1 VPSEMH
7 YPCLH
12 HCRGRPPA
20 PTPSAYPGAQVDVA
34 FEAAEA
40 LQPLPRLAFALLRSP
55 LLAEAAGGA
64 DASAGAAGHP
74 DAAAATRHLWAALP
88 PGELRRAVYPALAS
102 YSDADTQAR
111 GWRRIKKCAVQ
122 RPCCR

>member
-1 VPSEMH
+1 MPC
-7 YPCLH
+7 PCLQ
-12 HCRGRPPA
+12 HCRGCLPA
-20 PTPSAYPGAQVDVA
+20 PTPPSNHPGAQVDVA

-64 DASAGAAGHP
+64 GAGAGAGGHP
-74 DAAAATRHLWAALP
+74 DAAAAARHLWAALP

-111 GWRRIKKCAVQ
+111 GCAGSGSAL
-122 RPCCR
+122 RGAHAAA